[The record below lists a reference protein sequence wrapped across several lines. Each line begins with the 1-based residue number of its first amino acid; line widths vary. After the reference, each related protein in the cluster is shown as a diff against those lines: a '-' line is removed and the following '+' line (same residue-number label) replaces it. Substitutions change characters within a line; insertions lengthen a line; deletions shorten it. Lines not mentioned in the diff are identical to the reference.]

1 MNPTIKSSN
10 GNDEVQTSN
19 IHSTAEA
26 KVKAKVITEAK
37 ARAITDT
44 KAEAIKD
51 TKAEAITDTK
61 SEAITEAGENVQ
73 SSILQPILD
82 LIPIKAMDNDDED
95 DDDNFHEDDDDD
107 DDDEHENADVAE
119 TEDVGDIL
127 QEIDAEEAALAN
139 QSSPTR
145 QDLNIG
151 N

>member
-10 GNDEVQTSN
+10 VNDEVQTSN
-19 IHSTAEA
+19 THSTEEA
-26 KVKAKVITEAK
+26 KVDAKVITEAD
-37 ARAITDT
+37 AITDT